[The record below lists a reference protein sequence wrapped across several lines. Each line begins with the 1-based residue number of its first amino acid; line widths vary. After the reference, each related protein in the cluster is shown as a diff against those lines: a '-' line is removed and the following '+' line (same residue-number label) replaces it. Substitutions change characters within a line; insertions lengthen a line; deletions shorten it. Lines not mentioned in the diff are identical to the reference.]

1 MIQMDALTEKERLLR
16 AIGRKAVGRVP
27 VASFTQTATLE
38 LMKASGAYWPMAHRD
53 ARLMAK

>member
-1 MIQMDALTEKERLLR
+1 MDALTEKERLLR